1 MNKQMIL
8 LLGVMAITF
17 VYTTGRETKHNK
29 KLCLQIITVVLACFS
44 GLRSWWMGDLI
55 KYYTLYTECNNA
67 GWRDRVF
74 ENYTNIG
81 IRLLFRG
88 AGFLGMSFEVCIF
101 IISMFIAIALGVL
114 IYKYSPSPYWS
125 YLMFI
130 AMGFYIFTF
139 SGLKQTCAM
148 GFVMLAMIEIL
159 DNKLGRFLVW
169 TLIATVFHAPAIIFL
184 AAYPIAKKKVDI
196 IYIVITIAAI
206 AAVYLFRGQIVELLA
221 ETYYE
226 GEKFYAASGTIG
238 GRALMM
244 IFIMG
249 FGLFMRP
256 LRRDDVM
263 YRQVFNLMVV
273 AVIIQYFSMYD
284 NVFSRLADYYYQFI
298 ILFMPLIM
306 EEGEHQALVQPER
319 KNTIRYFTHSSYVL
333 IGLMITVFALWY
345 YNSYVGSSQTV
356 LQDFKFFWQIDPYLL
371 YGQ

>member
-1 MNKQMIL
+1 MDKQMIL

-17 VYTTGRETKHNK
+17 VYTTGRETKRNK
-29 KLCLQIITVVLACFS
+29 KLCIQVITVVLACFS

-55 KYYTLYTECNNA
+55 KYYTLYTECNGV

-88 AGFLGMSFEVCIF
+88 AGFFGMSFEICIF
-101 IISMFIAIALGVL
+101 IIAAFIAITLGVL

-159 DNKLGRFLVW
+159 NNRPGKFLIW
-169 TLIATVFHAPAIIFL
+169 TFIAGAFHAPAFIFL
-184 AAYPIAKKKVDI
+184 AAYPVAKKKMDGM
-196 IYIVITIAAI
+196 YIAIMALVIG
-206 AAVYLFRGQIVELLA
+206 AVYLFRGQIVELLA
-221 ETYYE
+221 EAYYE

-244 IFIMG
+244 IFIMA

-256 LRRDDVM
+256 LRRDDVT

-284 NVFSRLADYYYQFI
+284 NVFSRLSDYYYQFI
-298 ILFMPLIM
+298 VLFMPLIM

-319 KNTIRYFTHSSYVL
+319 KNTIRYFTHNSYVL
-333 IGLMITVFALWY
+333 IGIIITLFALWY
-345 YNSYVGSSQTV
+345 YSSYIGSSQTI
-356 LQDFKFFWQIDPYLL
+356 LQDFRFLWQIDPYSL